1 MTKKETGAPAGAPI
15 PNETTR
21 KDKLKSLV
29 LKVTL
34 WIYLLIVIY
43 LLIWK

>member
-15 PNETTR
+15 PNGNTR

-29 LKVTL
+29 IKVTL
-34 WIYLLIVIY
+34 WIYLLISIY
-43 LLIWK
+43 LILK